1 MNLVWDVFERGL
13 RRNPGNP
20 LFVLDDGTYSY
31 AEFGAAVDRFC
42 WALAGLGVT
51 KGDRVSYYMSNR
63 FEALVTYWA
72 CIKMGAVLV
81 PLNVMLRPRE
91 VVHVL
96 NDAGTKVLV
105 ADMGVPNVRASLESS
120 VPELRTVEAIVP
132 CRGTVPGYRSWEAV
146 LEAGRGDPF
155 SVVDCAEDDVAQ
167 CFYTS
172 GTEGRM
178 KGAVT
183 SYGSLFDITQ
193 NYVLSFGF
201 RRTDVAVTSMPI
213 YAAFSPWFILQPIM
227 QVGGTVILHET
238 FDAKRILGDIERYH
252 ANYFCGSPTMFVSL
266 LAEHQSDAADFDV
279 SSLRTCGVSGA
290 KMPED
295 LIAAFEAELGCRI
308 GEVYGQTETGPVAV
322 TPVYGQRR
330 AGAAGLPAGGTT
342 IRILNEQDEALP
354 HGEVGEIVV
363 QSSMCTRGYL
373 NLPDLSEELWRSG
386 WLHTGDLGYL
396 DEDQFLYVVDRKKD
410 VIITGGANIYPAEVE
425 QVLMEHPGILHAAV
439 VGVPDYK
446 YGELPRAYV
455 VRGANTVLDDSD
467 VISFC
472 RERLAKYKAP
482 RSVVFLEEA
491 ELPMT
496 ANRKILRRELRDLA
510 RAEAAIDA

>member
-1 MNLVWDVFERGL
+1 VNLMWDVFERGL
-13 RRNPGNP
+13 RRAPAHS
-20 LFVLDDGTYSY
+20 LFVFDDGTYSY
-31 AEFGAAVDRFC
+31 AEFAAAVDRLC
-42 WALAGLGVT
+42 WTLVDLGVT

-63 FEALVTYWA
+63 IEALVTYWA
-72 CIKMGAVLV
+72 CIKMGAVLA

-91 VVHVL
+91 VIHVL

-105 ADMGVPNVRASLESS
+105 ADMGVPNVEASLAASL
-120 VPELRTVEAIVP
+120 PELRTVEAIIP
-132 CRGTVPGYRSWEAV
+132 CRGTIPGYRRWETV
-146 LEAGRGDPF
+146 LDVANGDPF
-155 SVVDCAEDDVAQ
+155 PVVDCAEDDVAQ

-213 YAAFSPWFILQPIM
+213 YAAFSPWFILQPII
-227 QVGGTVILHET
+227 QVGGTVVLHER
-238 FDAKRILGDIERYH
+238 FDANRILRDIERYR

-266 LAEHQSDAADFDV
+266 LAEHQAKRSDFDV

-295 LIAAFEAELGCRI
+295 MITAFENEFDCKI

-322 TPVYGQRR
+322 TPVRGQRR
-330 AGAAGLPAGGTT
+330 AGAAGLPAGGTA
-342 IRILNEQDEALP
+342 IQIVNEQDEALP
-354 HGEVGEIVV
+354 AGEVGEIVV
-363 QSSMCTRGYL
+363 QGSMCTRGYL

-396 DEDQFLYVVDRKKD
+396 DEDGFLYVVDRKKD

-425 QVLMEHPGILHAAV
+425 QVLTEHPGILHAAV

-455 VRGANTVLDDSD
+455 VCRNGTVLDESD

-472 RERLAKYKAP
+472 RERVAKYKAP
-482 RSVVFLEEA
+482 RSVVFLDES
-491 ELPMT
+491 ELPLT
-496 ANRKILRRELRDLA
+496 ANRKILRRELRELA
-510 RAEAAIDA
+510 RADATVDA